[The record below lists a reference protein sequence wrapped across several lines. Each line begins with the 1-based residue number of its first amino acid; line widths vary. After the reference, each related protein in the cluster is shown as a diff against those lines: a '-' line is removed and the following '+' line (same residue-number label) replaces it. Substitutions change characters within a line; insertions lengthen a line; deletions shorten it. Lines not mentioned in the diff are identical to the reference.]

1 MLHFAGKPVSD
12 LGPLPRKSKIFRY
25 VTADFWYLIPMRK
38 LHFYVLRQVLGP
50 FLLFTLLLT
59 LVVWMTQS
67 LRLLDLVINSGQTAS
82 IFAYLTMMMI
92 PALLVIIVPIAFF
105 GAALYTLNKLNTDS
119 ELVVMWSA
127 GVSRMQLAFP
137 VLVAAV
143 VAMGVSYA
151 CGLYLMPAGQRLM
164 KDKVFDIRADI
175 GAAILREGA
184 FTTPSEGLTVF
195 IRALQPN
202 REIRGILVHDN
213 RAAVSPVTY
222 LAESGILAQ
231 TRAGAR
237 LIMMNGNIQRGEGNG
252 AKLSTLKFDR
262 YVLDLD
268 QYAGPQRASER
279 ETSERYLHELF
290 NPEYNGPGAEVR
302 LGVYRAEAHN
312 RLATPLYCLTFAL
325 IALAAAAK
333 GRMGRSNYALRLSG
347 AALMGATLRLVGYA
361 AQGIVSREPDLTAL
375 LYIIPASGAAV
386 AIVILAD
393 IPLMPSFLRRLFA
406 GPKEEPA

>member
-1 MLHFAGKPVSD
+1 MRAQEQIL
-12 LGPLPRKSKIFRY
+12 RY
-25 VTADFWYLIPMRK
+25 VMTDFWYLSPMRK

-67 LRLLDLVINSGQTAS
+67 LRLLDLVINSGQSAG
-82 IFAYLTMMMI
+82 IFAYLTLMMI
-92 PALLVIIVPIAFF
+92 PSLLVIIVPIAFF

-127 GVSRMQLAFP
+127 GVSRMQLAAP
-137 VLVAAV
+137 VLVASLFALAV
-143 VAMGVSYA
+143 TYA
-151 CGLYLMPAGQRLM
+151 CSLYLMPAGQRLM
-164 KDKVFDIRADI
+164 KDKMFDIRADI

-195 IRALQPN
+195 IRALSPGG
-202 REIRGILVHDN
+202 EIRGILVHDN
-213 RAAVSPVTY
+213 RDAASPVTY

-237 LIMMNGNIQRGEGNG
+237 LIMLNGNIERGEERG

-262 YVLDLD
+262 YVFDLD
-268 QYAGPQRASER
+268 QYAGPQRASDR
-279 ETSERYLHELF
+279 ETSERYLPELF

-302 LGVYRAEAHN
+302 RGVYLAEAHN
-312 RLATPLYCLTFAL
+312 RIATPLYCITFAL

-347 AALMGATLRLVGYA
+347 AALMGASLRLVGYA
-361 AQGIVSREPDLTAL
+361 AQGIVSRQPDFAAL
-375 LYIIPASGAAV
+375 LYLIPALGAFF
-386 AIVILAD
+386 AISILAD
-393 IPLMPSFLRRLFA
+393 MPLIPSFLRRALSS
-406 GPKEEPA
+406 PREEPA